1 MTAAARVTAIGG
13 GGGGGGGREGDGL
26 CRLRRRHGAPR
37 ASEGNELVGQDGIK
51 MCQISS
57 QKFLWSF
64 ERA

>member
-13 GGGGGGGREGDGL
+13 GGGAAAAARVTG

-51 MCQISS
+51 CA
-57 QKFLWSF
+57 KFLTTASGHLK
-64 ERA
+64 A